1 MSETYVFTGTFAIA
15 AESEAYARDGLM
27 ELLAEIVRDDD
38 SLPFDL
44 VLDEEAA
51 LRDAAPELLGAL
63 EAVIGD
69 LQEAICI
76 AEDEGADEAW
86 LAGAKARRAAASAAI
101 AKARGA

>member
-51 LRDAAPELLGAL
+51 LIAAAPQMKAAL
-63 EAVIGD
+63 NALVVNYAQTGRVT
-69 LQEAICI
+69 
-76 AEDEGADEAW
+76 DEFVQQV
-86 LAGAKARRAAASAAI
+86 ARMME
-101 AKARGA
+101 GLD